1 MTRAVRVLI
10 VVVGLIGAYV
20 TVAAP
25 VVQAFDGGPIP
36 LCNPDNPGKCLK
48 GIKPPNN

>member
-1 MTRAVRVLI
+1 MKRAVRLLI

-25 VVQAFDGGPIP
+25 VLQAFDGGPIP
-36 LCNPDNPGKCLK
+36 LCNPNTPEKCIKQIK
-48 GIKPPNN
+48 GGGN

>member
-1 MTRAVRVLI
+1 MKRAVRLLI

-25 VVQAFDGGPIP
+25 VLQAFDGGPIP
-36 LCNPDNPGKCLK
+36 MCNPENPKCVK
-48 GIKPPNN
+48 IVKPDK

>member
-1 MTRAVRVLI
+1 MKRAIRLAI

-25 VVQAFDGGPIP
+25 LLSAFDGGPIP
-36 LCNPDNPGKCLK
+36 MCNPANPKCQKIELP
-48 GIKPPNN
+48 GGGR